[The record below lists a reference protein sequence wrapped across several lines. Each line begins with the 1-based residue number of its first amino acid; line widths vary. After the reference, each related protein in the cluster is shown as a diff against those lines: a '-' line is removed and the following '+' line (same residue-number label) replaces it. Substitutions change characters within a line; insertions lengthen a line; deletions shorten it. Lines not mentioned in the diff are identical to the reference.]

1 MTTINSLVYFFALF
15 AIVAVLVSYSHAS
28 AQGIN
33 ILRVVSN
40 VDAGGGNS
48 SVPINQ
54 FKPAV
59 INITTNETLKWIN
72 PTLGNPYPHTITFVS
87 NDTNLYIPN
96 MTTNIKD
103 VDMNP
108 QQIINVISD
117 KLSHQNSSMS
127 DNIDLFLNASV
138 IKSSTQMPEFLDP
151 LSNFDHNGAEYAI
164 NGTEKFINSGLVWNW
179 GAVSSDLP
187 KSFTVRFPVEGTYK
201 FQCLLHPDMRV
212 TVNVKPLT
220 VMGITLE

>member
-1 MTTINSLVYFFALF
+1 MNTLKSLAYFIVLF
-15 AIVAVLVSYSHAS
+15 AFVMISVSHSNVS

-48 SVPINQ
+48 SAPINQ
-54 FKPAV
+54 FKPSV

-72 PTLGNPYPHTITFVS
+72 PTSGNPYPHTITFIS
-87 NDTNLYIPN
+87 NDSNLYIPN
-96 MTTNIKD
+96 MTVNIEKGG
-103 VDMNP
+103 MNP
-108 QQIINVISD
+108 QQIIDRIAE
-117 KLSHQNSSMS
+117 KLSYQNRNLS

-138 IKSSTQMPEFLDP
+138 LQSSEQRAEFLDP
-151 LSNFDHNGAEYAI
+151 LSNFDRNGAEYAI
-164 NGTEKFINSGLVWNW
+164 NGTEKFVNSGLVWNW
-179 GAVSSDLP
+179 AVSLDLP

-201 FQCLLHPDMRV
+201 FQCLLHPDMKV

-220 VMGITLE
+220 VMGISLK

>member
-1 MTTINSLVYFFALF
+1 LNTLKSLAYFIVLF
-15 AIVAVLVSYSHAS
+15 AFVMISVSHSNVS

-48 SVPINQ
+48 SAPINQ
-54 FKPAV
+54 FKPSV

-72 PTLGNPYPHTITFVS
+72 PTSGNPYPHTITFIS
-87 NDTNLYIPN
+87 NDSNLYIPN
-96 MTTNIKD
+96 MTVNIEKGG
-103 VDMNP
+103 MNP
-108 QQIINVISD
+108 QQIIDRIAE
-117 KLSHQNSSMS
+117 KLSYQDRNLS

-138 IKSSTQMPEFLDP
+138 LQSSEQRAEFLDP
-151 LSNFDHNGAEYAI
+151 LSNFDRNGAEYAI
-164 NGTEKFINSGLVWNW
+164 NGTEKFVNSGLVWNW
-179 GAVSSDLP
+179 AVSLDLP

-201 FQCLLHPDMRV
+201 FQCLLHPDMKV

-220 VMGITLE
+220 VMGISLK

>member
-1 MTTINSLVYFFALF
+1 MIS
-15 AIVAVLVSYSHAS
+15 VSHSNVS

-48 SVPINQ
+48 SAPINQ
-54 FKPAV
+54 FKPSV

-72 PTLGNPYPHTITFVS
+72 PTSGNPYPHTITFIS
-87 NDTNLYIPN
+87 NDSNLYIPN
-96 MTTNIKD
+96 MTVNIEKGG
-103 VDMNP
+103 MNP
-108 QQIINVISD
+108 QQIIDRIAE
-117 KLSHQNSSMS
+117 KLSYQDRNLS

-138 IKSSTQMPEFLDP
+138 IQSPEQRAEFLDP
-151 LSNFDHNGAEYAI
+151 LSNFDRNGAEYAI
-164 NGTEKFINSGLVWNW
+164 NGTEKFVNSGLVWNW
-179 GAVSSDLP
+179 AVSLDLP

-201 FQCLLHPDMRV
+201 FQCLLHPDMKV

-220 VMGITLE
+220 VMGISLK

>member
-1 MTTINSLVYFFALF
+1 LNTLKSLAYFIVLF
-15 AIVAVLVSYSHAS
+15 AFVMISVSHSNVS

-48 SVPINQ
+48 SAPINQ
-54 FKPAV
+54 FKPSV

-72 PTLGNPYPHTITFVS
+72 PTSGNPYPHTITFIS
-87 NDTNLYIPN
+87 NDSNLYIPN
-96 MTTNIKD
+96 MTVNIEKGG
-103 VDMNP
+103 MNP
-108 QQIINVISD
+108 QQIIDRIAE
-117 KLSHQNSSMS
+117 KLSYQNRNLS

-138 IKSSTQMPEFLDP
+138 LQSSEQRAEFLDP
-151 LSNFDHNGAEYAI
+151 LSNFDRNGAEYAI
-164 NGTEKFINSGLVWNW
+164 NGTEKFVNSGLVWNW
-179 GAVSSDLP
+179 AVSLDLP

-201 FQCLLHPDMRV
+201 FQCLLHPDMKV

-220 VMGITLE
+220 VMGISLK

>member
-1 MTTINSLVYFFALF
+1 LNTLKSLAYFIVLF
-15 AIVAVLVSYSHAS
+15 AFVMVSVSHSNVS

-48 SVPINQ
+48 SAPINQ
-54 FKPAV
+54 FKPSV

-72 PTLGNPYPHTITFVS
+72 PTSGNPYPHTITFIS
-87 NDTNLYIPN
+87 NDSNLYIPN
-96 MTTNIKD
+96 MTVNIEKGG
-103 VDMNP
+103 MNP
-108 QQIINVISD
+108 QQIIDRIAE
-117 KLSHQNSSMS
+117 KLSYQDRNLS

-138 IKSSTQMPEFLDP
+138 IQSSEQRAEFLDP
-151 LSNFDHNGAEYAI
+151 LSNFDRNGAEYAI
-164 NGTEKFINSGLVWNW
+164 NGTEKFVNSGLVWNW
-179 GAVSSDLP
+179 AVSLDLP

-201 FQCLLHPDMRV
+201 FQCLLHPDMKV

-220 VMGITLE
+220 VMGISLK

>member
-1 MTTINSLVYFFALF
+1 LKTLKPLAYF
-15 AIVAVLVSYSHAS
+15 IVLSAFVMISVSHSKVS

-54 FKPAV
+54 FKPSV

-72 PTLGNPYPHTITFVS
+72 PTSGNPYPHTITFIS
-87 NDTNLYIPN
+87 NTSNLYIPN
-96 MTTNIKD
+96 MTVNIENEG
-103 VDMNP
+103 MNP
-108 QQIINVISD
+108 QQIIDRIAEN
-117 KLSHQNSSMS
+117 LSHQNRNLS

-138 IKSSTQMPEFLDP
+138 IQSSEQRAEFLDP
-151 LSNFDHNGAEYAI
+151 LSNFDRNGAEYAI
-164 NGTEKFINSGLVWNW
+164 NGTEKFVNSGLVWNW
-179 GAVSSDLP
+179 AVSSDLP

-201 FQCLLHPDMRV
+201 FQCLLHPDMKV

-220 VMGITLE
+220 VMGISLK

>member
-1 MTTINSLVYFFALF
+1 MYFLVLF
-15 AIVAVLVSYSHAS
+15 AFVLISVSYTNVS

-48 SVPINQ
+48 SAPINQ
-54 FKPAV
+54 FKPSV

-72 PTLGNPYPHTITFVS
+72 PTSGDPYPHTITYIS
-87 NDTNLYIPN
+87 NTSNLYIPN
-96 MTTNIKD
+96 MTVSIENGGL
-103 VDMNP
+103 NP
-108 QQIINVISD
+108 KQIIDQIAE
-117 KLSHQNSSMS
+117 KLSYQNRNLS

-138 IKSSTQMPEFLDP
+138 IQSSKQRAEFLDP
-151 LSNFDHNGAEYAI
+151 LSNFDRNGAEYAI
-164 NGTEKFINSGLVWNW
+164 NGTEKFVNSGLVWNW

-201 FQCLLHPDMRV
+201 FQCLLHPDMKV

-220 VMGITLE
+220 VMGISLK

>member
-1 MTTINSLVYFFALF
+1 MIS
-15 AIVAVLVSYSHAS
+15 VSHSNVS

-48 SVPINQ
+48 SAPINQ
-54 FKPAV
+54 FKPSV

-72 PTLGNPYPHTITFVS
+72 PTSGNPYPHTITLIS
-87 NDTNLYIPN
+87 NDSNLYIPN
-96 MTTNIKD
+96 MTVNIEKGG
-103 VDMNP
+103 MNP
-108 QQIINVISD
+108 QQIIDRIAE
-117 KLSHQNSSMS
+117 KLSYQNRNLS

-138 IKSSTQMPEFLDP
+138 IQSSEQRAEFLDP
-151 LSNFDHNGAEYAI
+151 LSNFDRNGAEYAI
-164 NGTEKFINSGLVWNW
+164 NGTEKFVNSGLVWNW
-179 GAVSSDLP
+179 AVSLDLP

-201 FQCLLHPDMRV
+201 FQCLLHPDMKV

-220 VMGITLE
+220 VMGISLK